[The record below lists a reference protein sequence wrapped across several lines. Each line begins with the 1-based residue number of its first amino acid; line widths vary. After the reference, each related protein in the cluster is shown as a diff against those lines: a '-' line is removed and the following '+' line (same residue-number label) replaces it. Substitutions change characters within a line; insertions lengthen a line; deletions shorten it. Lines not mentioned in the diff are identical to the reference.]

1 MWTLCEGYD
10 TTLCNYSK
18 ITEFIILSRIKQGVP
33 CGSHQPAE
41 PTVLEALT
49 DNSLGVTQIL
59 EDWRYKYGQYE
70 KVCILYA

>member
-1 MWTLCEGYD
+1 MICEGVAELNWGYVSWRYHD
-10 TTLCNYSK
+10 
-18 ITEFIILSRIKQGVP
+18 IILSRIKQGVP

-70 KVCILYA
+70 KICILYA